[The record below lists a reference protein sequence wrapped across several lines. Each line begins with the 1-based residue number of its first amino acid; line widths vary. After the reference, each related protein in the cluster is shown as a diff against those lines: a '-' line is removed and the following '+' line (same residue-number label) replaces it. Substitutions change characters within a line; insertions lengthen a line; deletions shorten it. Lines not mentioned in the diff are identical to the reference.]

1 MSVRDGDGR
10 SVEEKGK
17 SKCTEVKARLGGGVC
32 VCVCVCVGVG
42 VGVGVPIVYFGWNL
56 TSPTRSDGRPE
67 GWVRAGPGSS
77 CMPYKG
83 TWILC

>member
-1 MSVRDGDGR
+1 M
-10 SVEEKGK
+10 
-17 SKCTEVKARLGGGVC
+17 
-32 VCVCVCVGVG
+32 CVGVG
-42 VGVGVPIVYFGWNL
+42 VGVGVGVCVPIVYIGWNL

>member
-10 SVEEKGK
+10 SMEEKGK

-32 VCVCVCVGVG
+32 VCVG
-42 VGVGVPIVYFGWNL
+42 VGVGVPIVYIGWNL